1 MMFLVSSLCILVT
14 FAQHTYNG
22 SYVEC
27 FNHTDCKLNTQESA
41 QIFCYYGTCTE
52 RCPPGYEQKNTDSGW
67 NFKCECDHWSGFVF
81 DGHFPKPFEP
91 VPKCKC
97 VNKTYCNVTVYA
109 TGIGY
114 TDGLIPRGKPPNCK
128 IILDKIPPLPIT
140 QFSFYLV
147 LGTMIIFMFIHC
159 RSASGVVY
167 DFHRYYGLYVLG
179 STMVI
184 VFVQTVYPFTAGF
197 TRTMAFGIVAHNSAE
212 WNILLRLQ
220 FGKTAYVRNSTN
232 VVLIMYYTIMLL
244 AMATLR
250 LDHLL
255 YFSMIQGGFLDWT
268 FVCFTCAA
276 YKSLYDKD
284 THEHVLYHCFKN
296 EHSRFVF
303 WYGVGAVFH
312 LVSVEILFAGF
323 ILNDAK
329 LIGLGGFFLLPMFLF
344 YTIWVFN
351 EERLMLF
358 CGPSV
363 FMNYVRREK
372 PASAPTKFLITPFKH
387 TTRTVDILYKRL
399 VGEGYAPIQKVDV
412 EMKTVDVVKLE
423 QVGSDTEVEMADDT
437 SAQVLSRFSRRS
449 NCQVED
455 CESFKFGINDQCCCY
470 KLPRIPC
477 CCSKCWIPC
486 YWIIALT
493 CISIN
498 AGVLIQLPKWT
509 SHGGC
514 NEGYDYGAW

>member
-1 MMFLVSSLCILVT
+1 MMFLVLSLCILVT
-14 FAQHTYNG
+14 FAFKYND
-22 SYVEC
+22 SYIEC
-27 FNHTDCKLNTQESA
+27 FEHHDCHNNLQESA
-41 QIFCYYGTCTE
+41 QIFCYAGTCTA
-52 RCPPGYEQKNTDSGW
+52 RCPPGYKQINTERGW
-67 NFKCECDHWSGFVF
+67 NFQCECDEEKGLVPDENFGYPFVNLSI
-81 DGHFPKPFEP
+81 
-91 VPKCKC
+91 PKCKC
-97 VNKTYCNVTVYA
+97 DKPYCIVTVYA

-128 IILDKIPPLPIT
+128 IILDKIPPIPIT

-284 THEHVLYHCFKN
+284 THEHVLHHCCKN

-303 WYGVGAVFH
+303 WYGVGAIFH

-323 ILNDAK
+323 ILNDAR

-363 FMNYVRREK
+363 FMNYVQSK
-372 PASAPTKFLITPFKH
+372 IPASAPTKFLIVPFKH

-423 QVGSDTEVEMADDT
+423 QVGSDTELEVADDT
-437 SAQVLSRFSRRS
+437 SAQVLSRFSRSS

-455 CESFKFGINDQCCCY
+455 CESFTFGINDQCCCF
-470 KLPRIPC
+470 KCPRIPC
-477 CCSKCWIPC
+477 CFSKCWIPC
-486 YWIIALT
+486 YWIITLT

-498 AGVLIQLPKWT
+498 AGVLIHLPEWK
-509 SHGGC
+509 HHDGC